1 MKPYQT
7 GILFV
12 HGIQGN
18 PQQFHFLIDRMPR
31 SVLVRNV
38 LLPGHGAATKEF
50 RKAKAAQWLQA
61 VKEACVDLTS
71 RCEHIVFVGHSMG
84 CLLGLLTEQEQRAF
98 SGMLL
103 ICCPFYLRPTLRYFR
118 NSLFAAFKTGDIT
131 DPFLKAA
138 REANSVSAKHAF
150 SYLLCIRPYLE
161 LLKIIHET
169 KCCRLNIPP
178 QTVFCYS
185 SKDEIVGKKS
195 ILYVQNQLS
204 ANTEVLIRCGH
215 NYFTSEAQA
224 RMVSLLLNMV
234 EHSS

>member
-18 PQQFHFLIDRMPR
+18 PELFRFLIDQMPH
-31 SVLVRNV
+31 SILIRNV
-38 LLPGHGAATKEF
+38 LLPGHGASTNEF
-50 RKAKAAQWLQA
+50 RKAKAAKWLQA

-71 RCEHIVFVGHSMG
+71 KCEHIIFVGHSMG

-103 ICCPFYLRPTLRYFR
+103 MCCPFFIRPTFRFFR
-118 NSLFAAFKTGDIT
+118 NSLFAAFNTGDTT

-138 REANSVSAKHAF
+138 REANSVSAKHAV
-150 SYLLCIRPYLE
+150 SYLLCIQPYLE
-161 LLKIIHET
+161 LLKIIHDT
-169 KCCRLNIPP
+169 KDCRLIIPP

-185 SKDEIVGKKS
+185 SSDEIVGKKS

-215 NYFTSEAQA
+215 NYFPSEAQA

-234 EHSS
+234 VHSS